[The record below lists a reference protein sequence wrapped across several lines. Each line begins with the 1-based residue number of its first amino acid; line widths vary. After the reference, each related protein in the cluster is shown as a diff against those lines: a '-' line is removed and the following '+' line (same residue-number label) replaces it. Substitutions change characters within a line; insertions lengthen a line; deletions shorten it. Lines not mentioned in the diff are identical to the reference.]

1 MTTTWHM
8 LGRILLKTTILLVLI
23 NGFFL
28 LITPDLSGLSL
39 YNHLFPG
46 RLRLPYGENPAQS
59 YNLSLNNLDAMMH
72 SHLINQP
79 KAADEFRVV
88 LLGDS
93 GVWGW
98 FLENEDTLAGQ
109 LNQMGLT
116 TADGQRIVVY
126 NLGYPLMSLSKDL
139 LLLQEALPHEPDL
152 ILWLVTLQ
160 SFPWSQ
166 QLEPPLLQQNPERLI
181 PLINQYDL
189 ALNPND
195 PRFVRPTPWEQS
207 IIGQRRALAD
217 LLRLQLV
224 GVSWAAT
231 GVDQAIPAEIP
242 LRQSDFAADV
252 SWLDY
257 PEPLA
262 LDETILAWAVLQAGV
277 TLAGDVPVV
286 LVNEPIFVSDG
297 ENSDLRY
304 NAWYP
309 RWAYDDYRERL
320 GDAAAV
326 HNWPYLDLWDA
337 IPPAE
342 FTDSPVHL
350 TATGVGLLA
359 GIVGGERGVLTTD
372 FTD

>member
-1 MTTTWHM
+1 MVGMTTTWHLM
-8 LGRILLKTTILLVLI
+8 GRIILKATLLFILI
-23 NGFFL
+23 NTLFA
-28 LITPDLSGLSL
+28 LSPARLGGLSL

-46 RLRLPYGENPAQS
+46 RLRLPYGENPAQA

-72 SHLINQP
+72 SHLISQP

-166 QLEPPLLQQNPERLI
+166 QLEPPLLQHNPDRLI
-181 PLINQYDL
+181 PLINQYHL
-189 ALNPND
+189 ALNPDD
-195 PRFVRPTPWEQS
+195 PRFVRPTPWEQT

-217 LLRLQLV
+217 LLRLQLL

-242 LRQSDFAADV
+242 LRQSDFEADV

-262 LDETILAWAVLQAGV
+262 LDETVLAFDVLQAGV

-286 LVNEPIFVSDG
+286 LVNEPIFVSEG

-309 RWAYDDYRERL
+309 RWAYDEYRERL
-320 GDAAAV
+320 GQTATEQGW
-326 HNWPYLDLWDA
+326 HYLDLWDA

-350 TATGVGLLA
+350 TAAGTRLLA
-359 GIVGGERGVLTTD
+359 RWWERRGE
-372 FTD
+372 F